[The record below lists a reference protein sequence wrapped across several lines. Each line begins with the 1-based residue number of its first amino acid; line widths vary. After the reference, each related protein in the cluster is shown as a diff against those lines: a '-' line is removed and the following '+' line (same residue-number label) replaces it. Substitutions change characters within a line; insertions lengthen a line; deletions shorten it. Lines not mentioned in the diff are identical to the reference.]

1 MSNADA
7 LARYIAA
14 QADRYMEELRNL
26 CAIPSE
32 ASNPAALDAAAAW
45 CRDRLAAAGCRTRE
59 IRADSVPALVVG
71 EVGRGARTLIC
82 VQHYDVQPAVP
93 LELWETPPYT
103 PAVRNGAVY
112 ARGVGDNKGHLLLRV
127 QAVEAHRAVFGEL
140 PIRVRFLIE
149 GEEEAGSG
157 NLERLLE
164 QEPGLVDG
172 DGALK
177 EGGGVDAAGRPELSL
192 GNKGILYVELRART
206 MAADA
211 HSAGAPYLPNAGW
224 RLLAALATLQDAQGR
239 VLIPGFYDQVR
250 PPTEEERA
258 YVTTRPFEAERI
270 KQVYGIERF
279 AFGHDAAA
287 ANAASILDPTCNLCG
302 VWSGY
307 TGPGTKTVIP
317 AEAAAKLDFRLVP
330 DQDPAAIA
338 ELLRRHLD
346 AQGFSDVQ
354 VVPEEGERPYRGPA
368 DSPLV
373 RAAQAVAEEAF
384 GQLAVIIPNGG
395 GTAPMWLVSHRHQLA
410 NVTLGMSHTGSGA
423 HAPNEHIRL
432 DNYWRALR
440 ATAGLYQR
448 YATQE

>member
-1 MSNADA
+1 MTARDA
-7 LARYIAA
+7 LERYVASH
-14 QADRYMEELRNL
+14 ADRYVEELREL

-32 ASNPAALDAAAAW
+32 ATDPAALDAAAAW

-71 EVGRGARTLIC
+71 ETGSGARRLIC

-93 LELWETPPYT
+93 LELWETPPYV
-103 PAVRNGAVY
+103 PAIRNGAVY
-112 ARGVGDNKGHLLLRV
+112 ARGVGDNKGHLLLRI
-127 QAVEAHRAVFGEL
+127 QAVEAHQAVFGDL
-140 PIRVRFLIE
+140 PIRLRFLIE
-149 GEEEAGSG
+149 GEEEAGSV
-157 NLERLLE
+157 NLGRLL
-164 QEPGLVDG
+164 QQDPSLVDG

-177 EGGGVDAAGRPELSL
+177 EGGSLDPAGRPELSL
-192 GNKGILYVELRART
+192 GNKGILYVELRVRT
-206 MAADA
+206 MASDA

-224 RLLAALATLQDAQGR
+224 RLLAALATLLDPAGR
-239 VLIPGFYDQVR
+239 VRIPGFYDQVR
-250 PPTEEERA
+250 QATDEERR
-258 YVTTRPFEAERI
+258 YVTTRPFEADHI
-270 KQVYGIERF
+270 KRVYGIDRF
-279 AFGHDAAA
+279 AFGRDAAA
-287 ANAASILDPTCNLCG
+287 ANAAAVFEPTCNLCG

-307 TGPGTKTVIP
+307 TGPRTKTVIP

-330 DQDPAAIA
+330 DQDPAAVA

-346 AQGFSDVQ
+346 AEGFVDVEI
-354 VVPEEGERPYRGPA
+354 VPEEGERPYRGPA

-384 GQLAVIIPNGG
+384 ARPAVIIPNGG

-432 DNYWRALR
+432 DNYWKALR
-440 ATAGLYQR
+440 ATAQLYQR
-448 YATQE
+448 YAGQE